1 MAFYSGK
8 HEQNKKSGFWRRPA
22 LVVLSLAM
30 LLLVSVGGTLAFLI
44 DKTDSVQNTF
54 TPSTMTIDVEEDFKD
69 GGTVKQDVQIKNTG
83 EVDTWIRA
91 TVIFNWADEEN
102 NPVKQVDVDRELD
115 IEWNNPS
122 WFQGSDGYYYHR
134 APVAPKDSTGILLDS
149 VSVKSGVTPPA
160 GADHLQV
167 TIVSQAIQ
175 SSPAAALE
183 ATRWPVKISDGQLKA
198 K

>member
-1 MAFYSGK
+1 MVFYSGK

-54 TPSTMTIDVEEDFKD
+54 TPSTMTIDVDEDFTD
-69 GGTVKQDVQIKNTG
+69 GGTVKRDVKIENTG
-83 EVDTWIRA
+83 EVDAWIRA
-91 TVIFNWADEEN
+91 TVIFNWADEDD
-102 NPVKQVDVDRELD
+102 NPVKQVESRELVID
-115 IEWNNPS
+115 LNETD
-122 WFQGSDGYYYHR
+122 WFKSGDYYYH
-134 APVAPKDSTGILLDS
+134 KDVVEKNGGLTDVLIT
-149 VSVKSGVTPPA
+149 SVKLADGITPPA

-175 SSPAAALE
+175 SSPEAALT
-183 ATRWPVKISDGQLKA
+183 ATGWPVQINGGQLTA

>member
-1 MAFYSGK
+1 MVFYSGK

-54 TPSTMTIDVEEDFKD
+54 TPSTMTIDIEEDFTD
-69 GGTVKQDVQIKNTG
+69 PTVKKDVQIENTG
-83 EVDTWIRA
+83 DVDAWIRA
-91 TVIFNWADEEN
+91 TVIFNWADEDD
-102 NPVKQVDVDRELD
+102 NPVKQVESGDLN
-115 IEWNNPS
+115 ITWNNSS
-122 WFQGSDGYYYHR
+122 WFQGTDGYYYHH
-134 APVAPKDSTGILLDS
+134 ASVAPNGFTGILLDS
-149 VSVKSGVTPPA
+149 VSVKSDVTLPA

-175 SSPAAALE
+175 SSPEAALE

>member
-8 HEQNKKSGFWRRPA
+8 REQNKKSGFWRRPA

-30 LLLVSVGGTLAFLI
+30 LLLVSVGGTLAFLV

-54 TPSTMTIDVEEDFKD
+54 TPSTMTTTIEEDFDEETKE
-69 GGTVKQDVQIKNTG
+69 DVQIKNTG
-83 EVDTWIRA
+83 EVDAWIRA
-91 TVIFNWADEEN
+91 TVIFNWADAAG
-102 NPVKQVDVDRELD
+102 NPVKQVDMDDLNITWYD
-115 IEWNNPS
+115 S
-122 WFQGSDGYYYHR
+122 GWFQGTDGYYYHED
-134 APVAPKDSTGILLDS
+134 VVTKNGGLTDVLIT
-149 VSVKSGVTPPA
+149 SVKLADGITPPA

-175 SSPAAALE
+175 SSPEAALT
-183 ATRWPVKISDGQLKA
+183 ATGWPVQINGGQLTA

>member
-30 LLLVSVGGTLAFLI
+30 LLLASVGGTLAFLI

-69 GGTVKQDVQIKNTG
+69 GGTVKENVKIENTG
-83 EVDTWIRA
+83 EVDAWIRA
-91 TVIFNWADEEN
+91 TVIFNWADEDD
-102 NPVKQVDVDRELD
+102 NPVKQVDVENELD
-115 IEWNNPS
+115 VTGNDSS
-122 WFQGSDGYYYHR
+122 WFKGSDGYYYHR
-134 APVAPKDSTGILLDS
+134 APVAPKGSTGILLDS

-175 SSPAAALE
+175 SSPEAALT
-183 ATRWPVKISDGQLKA
+183 ATGWPVQISDGQLTK
-198 K
+198 